1 MKHPVNLKIEGIIQQ
16 VEGQSYIDLRKGIN
30 LVGIP
35 VKDDRTKRVSDLIQL
50 DGLINNITSIIVSY
64 QGNFKVVAQQED
76 EGDHELKG
84 GQAFITVA
92 QNDAKVDFHGT
103 AWSNTVED
111 LPSAPQTNLATNLTD
126 QSPVLVIDGILTGD
140 LSDLNQNEIRV
151 TAQNLA
157 NGLKVSTNV
166 SNSNY
171 SLTLMDLQSLVA
183 VQVGDFLKISGSS
196 NLNRISM
203 KPITYTIT
211 AEDISKR
218 QISVL
223 PLVLYRIPT
232 QTTLLPNYPNPF
244 NPETWIPFRLAKA
257 TTISLSIHDIH
268 GNTIRHIDLNHL
280 KAGIYESKDRAIYW
294 DGRNKSGEYAAS
306 GVYFYTL
313 RAGNIRATQKMILMK

>member
-1 MKHPVNLKIEGIIQQ
+1 
-16 VEGQSYIDLRKGIN
+16 
-30 LVGIP
+30 
-35 VKDDRTKRVSDLIQL
+35 
-50 DGLINNITSIIVSY
+50 
-64 QGNFKVVAQQED
+64 
-76 EGDHELKG
+76 
-84 GQAFITVA
+84 
-92 QNDAKVDFHGT
+92 
-103 AWSNTVED
+103 
-111 LPSAPQTNLATNLTD
+111 
-126 QSPVLVIDGILTGD
+126 
-140 LSDLNQNEIRV
+140 
-151 TAQNLA
+151 
-157 NGLKVSTNV
+157 
-166 SNSNY
+166 
-171 SLTLMDLQSLVA
+171 MDLQNLVA

-196 NLNRISM
+196 NVNRISM
-203 KPITYTIT
+203 EPITYTIT

-257 TTISLSIHDIH
+257 TTISLLIHDIH

-313 RAGNIRATQKMILMK
+313 RTGNVRATQKMILMK